1 MRSRSITAVALVAV
15 LGLGVGACGDD
26 DDDDTGTDDTT
37 SSEDDGAGDGP
48 SVTIDDFAFDP
59 DEITVAVGGTI
70 RVSNDDSTR
79 HTFTSE
85 EAGFDTELD
94 AGASADVEVDA
105 TEPGTYEWI
114 CKIHPSMKGT
124 VTVE

>member
-1 MRSRSITAVALVAV
+1 MRSRSITAVALVAIIG
-15 LGLGVGACGDD
+15 LGLGACGDD

-37 SSEDDGAGDGP
+37 SSEDDRAGDGP
-48 SVTIDDFAFDP
+48 SVTIEDFAFDP
-59 DEITVAVGGTI
+59 DEITVAAGGTI
-70 RVSNDDSTR
+70 HVSNDDSTR

-94 AGASADVEVDA
+94 AGASADVEVDTA
-105 TEPGTYEWI
+105 EPGTYEWI
-114 CKIHPSMKGT
+114 CKIHPTMKGT